1 MIISFADSETERI
14 FKGYPSKKIPTEVRK
29 RAMKKLEFVNA
40 AQKVEDLLNPP
51 GNRLHK
57 LSGDRDGQYSI
68 SIDMQFRIVFIF
80 KNGNAEQVE
89 IVDYH

>member
-1 MIISFADSETERI
+1 MIISFANSETERI
-14 FKGYPSKKIPTEVRK
+14 FKGYASKKIPTEIRK

-57 LSGDRDGQYSI
+57 LSGDRDGKYSI